1 MLEKNRIK
9 AFVTMLMLI
18 YMVSYLTRNNYS
30 AVIVEMVNVTGYS
43 RASLS
48 LALTGSF
55 ITYGV
60 GQLISGVC
68 SDWFSPKRLILLGL
82 IVTVAMNFLIML
94 CQNPTQMVIVWS
106 INGFAQAFMWPPI
119 VKMMNDYLSGD
130 DYKRAN
136 YVVSI
141 GGQIGTMTVYLISPI
156 LLLFGSWK
164 MVFFVCGVC
173 GGIMAGVWYLFSA
186 GLPHVQPVAGEGE
199 TKETSHRSGM
209 SGMLWLL
216 GIMMLIVVLDGALRD
231 GLTTWMPSYILDIYQ
246 MDSGSSILSS
256 LVLPVFGIVCLRVT
270 SYLYMNF
277 IKNPV
282 TCTMVLWGSCTVA
295 LYFLYQSVN
304 GSFVVTLGLM
314 ALATGCLHGIS
325 LLLVGM
331 VPEYFKNTGYV
342 GTISGVLNA
351 CTYVGSAVSVYG
363 IAVISEQAGW
373 NQTVKIWSVIALV
386 GTMLCG
392 VCKYLWKTNIV
403 KKVLVGK

>member
-1 MLEKNRIK
+1 MCCMLEKSKIK
-9 AFVTMLMLI
+9 IFIIMLMLI

-30 AVIVEMVNVTGYS
+30 AVIVEIVNATSYS

-60 GQLISGVC
+60 GQLVSGIC
-68 SDWFSPKRLILLGL
+68 SDWFSPKKLVFLGL
-82 IVTVAMNFLIML
+82 MVTVAMNFLIML

-141 GGQIGTMTVYLISPI
+141 GGQIGTMAVYLIAPV
-156 LLLFGSWK
+156 LLCFGSWK
-164 MVFFVCGVC
+164 MVFLVCGLC
-173 GGIMAGVWYLFSA
+173 GCVMAVGWYLFSSK
-186 GLPHVQPVAGEGE
+186 LPHVQATADEGKSRE
-199 TKETSHRSGM
+199 KGHKTGM
-209 SGMLWLL
+209 SGLLCLL
-216 GIMMLIVVLDGALRD
+216 GIMMLIVVFDGALRD
-231 GLTTWMPSYILDIYQ
+231 GLTTWMPSYILDVYR

-256 LVLPVFGIVCLRVT
+256 LVLPVFGIVCLRLT
-270 SYLYMNF
+270 SYLYMHY

-282 TCTMVLWGSCTVA
+282 TCTLVLWGVCTIA
-295 LYFLYQSVN
+295 LYFIYQGVN
-304 GSFVVTLGLM
+304 SSLAVTLGLM

-342 GTISGVLNA
+342 GTISGILNA
-351 CTYVGSAVSVYG
+351 CTYAGSAVSVYG
-363 IAVISEQAGW
+363 IAVISERSGW
-373 NQTVKIWSVIALV
+373 NQTVGIWLVIA
-386 GTMLCG
+386 MLG
-392 VCKYLWKTNIV
+392 VALSTVCCFLWK
-403 KKVLVGK
+403 K